1 MTPPGTGGR
10 RWGTTIVW
18 FRRDLR
24 IHDHPALVD
33 AIANADRVVPL
44 FVLDPGLLRGRWPSA
59 NRASYLLGSLHA
71 LDAQLRAIGGYLVVR
86 SGDPSVVVPQV
97 AVEVTADAVLVT
109 REVGP
114 YGRRR
119 DRAVAAALATRG
131 QTFHARR
138 GLLLAEPESVRTAQ
152 GGHYTVFS
160 PFWRALGA
168 LDRRQ
173 VLGAPEAM
181 AMPDLEPGRLPDP
194 VPTTAQLPAPGEVA
208 ARERLD
214 RWIGG
219 GLDAY
224 HERRDELSGAGTSHL
239 GADLHL
245 GTISVTE
252 ADTAAAARPGPGSDA
267 WRRQLGWREFYHHL
281 LAHRPELAMESFR
294 PTLTSAFRSES
305 DDPMAVSAWRDGRT
319 GVPVVDAAM
328 RQLLATGWISNRG
341 RLVVASFL
349 TRHLLIDHRVGED
362 HFMAHLVDGDLANDN
377 GGWQWTAGVGT
388 DAQPWFRIF
397 DPIRQGARFDPDGRY
412 VRRWI
417 PELAD
422 VPDEHI
428 HAPWLA
434 PGGPPPGYPEPI
446 VDLRW
451 ARERA
456 LAAFREASDRS
467 RAPASPTG

>member
-1 MTPPGTGGR
+1 MRGR
-10 RWGTTIVW
+10 RWGTTVVW

-33 AIANADRVVPL
+33 AITNADRVVPL
-44 FVLDPGLLRGRWPSA
+44 FVLDPGLLEGRWPSP
-59 NRASYLLGSLHA
+59 NRAAYLLGCLRSL
-71 LDAQLRAIGGYLVVR
+71 DGQLRGIGGSLVVR
-86 SGDPSVVVPQV
+86 TGDPTEVVPRLAAEVAADSVV
-97 AVEVTADAVLVT
+97 VT
-109 REVGP
+109 REVTP

-119 DRAVAAALATRG
+119 DRAVAAALVAQGR
-131 QTFHARR
+131 TFHARR

-160 PFWRALGA
+160 PFWRALA
-168 LDRRQ
+168 AIDRRQ
-173 VLGAPEAM
+173 VLDAPETLV
-181 AMPDLEPGRLPDP
+181 MPDLDPGHLPDQVETP
-194 VPTTAQLPAPGEVA
+194 AQLAIPGEVP
-208 ARERLD
+208 ARDRLA
-214 RWIGG
+214 RWVAD
-219 GLDAY
+219 GLGAY

-239 GADLHL
+239 SADLHF

-252 ADTAAAARPGPGSDA
+252 ADAAAAARPGPGSDA

-281 LAHRPELAMESFR
+281 LAHRPELTREPFR
-294 PTLTSAFRSES
+294 STLTSAFRPESE
-305 DDPMAVSAWRDGRT
+305 DPEAVAAWREGRT
-319 GVPVVDAAM
+319 GIPVVDAAM
-328 RQLLATGWISNRG
+328 RQLLATGWMPNRG

-349 TRHLLIDHRVGED
+349 TRHLLIDHHVGED
-362 HFMAHLVDGDLANDN
+362 HFMTHLVDGDVANDN

-397 DPIRQGARFDPDGRY
+397 DPVRQGTRFDPDGSY
-412 VRRWI
+412 VRRWV

-422 VPDEHI
+422 VADEHI

-434 PGGPPPGYPEPI
+434 PGGPPAGYPEPI

-456 LAAFREASDRS
+456 LAAFTAATDRS
-467 RAPASPTG
+467 RVPAPPTG